1 MVFMED
7 IMNYQI
13 EIIRFI
19 QSFSNTFFDFLFQII
34 TLFGEESVL
43 VLLSA
48 IVFLSIDKN
57 KGYKLIFTIASG
69 TCFNALIKNIAK
81 FERPIGVEGITSKRV
96 HTATG
101 YSFPS
106 GHTQATATFWS
117 SVSIIFKK
125 RVILIFSTVIILL
138 VAISRLYLG
147 VHWATDV
154 LFGALFGVI
163 WAILIDK
170 AFDYI
175 QKSKNYTVLLATCLI
190 FAVICFFIGDDD
202 FFKSSG
208 LLLGLAV
215 GYVIENKY
223 VNLNINMSRKNKG
236 IVYVLLV
243 GGLLIIKSGLKIIL
257 PEMLIFSMIR
267 YFLVGFWAFG
277 IVPIIASRLDKQ
289 IA

>member
-1 MVFMED
+1 
-7 IMNYQI
+7 MNIQI
-13 EIIRFI
+13 EIIKFI
-19 QSFSNTFFDFLFQII
+19 QSFNNTFFDYLFQII

-43 VLLSA
+43 VLLSS
-48 IVFLSIDKN
+48 IVFLSIDKS

-81 FERPIGVEGITSKRV
+81 FERPIGIEGITSKRV

-125 RVILIFSTVIILL
+125 RAIRIFTAVIILL
-138 VAISRLYLG
+138 VATSRLYLG

-154 LFGALFGVI
+154 VFGAIFGII

-175 QKSKNYTVLLATCLI
+175 HKSKNYIALI
-190 FAVICFFIGDDD
+190 ASSIAFAVLCFLIGDED

-223 VNLNINMSRKNKG
+223 VNLNIIMSRKNKG
-236 IVYVLLV
+236 IVYVLLI
-243 GGLLIIKSGLKIIL
+243 GGLLLIKSGLKIIL
-257 PEMLIFSMIR
+257 PETLIFSMIR

-277 IVPIIASRLDKQ
+277 IVPIIASRLNKQ

>member
-1 MVFMED
+1 
-7 IMNYQI
+7 MNIQI
-13 EIIRFI
+13 EIIKFI
-19 QSFSNTFFDFLFQII
+19 QSFSNTFFDYLFQII

-43 VLLSA
+43 VLLSS
-48 IVFLSIDKN
+48 IVFLSIDKS

-81 FERPIGVEGITSKRV
+81 FERPIGIEGITSKRV

-125 RVILIFSTVIILL
+125 RAIRIFTAVIILL
-138 VAISRLYLG
+138 VATSRLYLG

-154 LFGALFGVI
+154 VFGAIFGI
-163 WAILIDK
+163 TWAILIDK

-175 QKSKNYTVLLATCLI
+175 QKSKNYIALI
-190 FAVICFFIGDDD
+190 ASSIAFAVLCFLIGDED

-215 GYVIENKY
+215 GYVIEDKY
-223 VNLNINMSRKNKG
+223 VNLNIIMSRKNKG
-236 IVYVLLV
+236 IVYVLLI
-243 GGLLIIKSGLKIIL
+243 GGLLLIKSGLKIIL
-257 PEMLIFSMIR
+257 PETLIFSMIR

-277 IVPIIASRLDKQ
+277 IVPIIASRLNKQ

>member
-1 MVFMED
+1 
-7 IMNYQI
+7 MNIQI

-19 QSFSNTFFDFLFQII
+19 QSFSNSFFDYLFQII
-34 TLFGEESVL
+34 TLLGEESVL
-43 VLLSA
+43 VILSA
-48 IVFLSIDKN
+48 IVFLSVDKN

-81 FERPIGVEGITSKRV
+81 FERPIGIEGITSKRV

-106 GHTQATATFWS
+106 GHTQATATFWTS
-117 SVSIIFKK
+117 ASIMFRRKA
-125 RVILIFSTVIILL
+125 LYIFSAIIILF

-154 LFGALFGVI
+154 VFGAFFGI
-163 WAILIDK
+163 MWAILIDK

-175 QKSKNYTVLLATCLI
+175 QKSKNYTVLIASSII
-190 FAVICFFIGDDD
+190 FAVLSFLIGDED

-223 VNLNINMSRKNKG
+223 INLNINMSRKNKG
-236 IVYVLLV
+236 IVYVLLI
-243 GGLLIIKSGLKIIL
+243 GGLLLIKTGLKLIF
-257 PEMLIFSMIR
+257 PELLIFSMIR
-267 YFLVGFWAFG
+267 YFIVGFWAFG
-277 IVPIIASRLDKQ
+277 IVPIIASRLNKQ
-289 IA
+289 TA

>member
-1 MVFMED
+1 
-7 IMNYQI
+7 MNYQI
-13 EIIRFI
+13 EIIKFI
-19 QSFSNTFFDFLFQII
+19 QSFSNTFFDYLFQVI

-48 IVFLSIDKN
+48 VVFLSIDKN

-81 FERPIGVEGITSKRV
+81 FERPIGIEGIISKRV
-96 HTATG
+96 QTATG

-106 GHTQATATFWS
+106 GHTQATSTFWS
-117 SVSIIFKK
+117 SVSLIFKK
-125 RVILIFSTVIILL
+125 KLLYIISAIIILL

-154 LFGALFGVI
+154 VFGAIFGII
-163 WAILIDK
+163 WAILVDK

-175 QKSKNYTVLLATCLI
+175 QKSKNYTALLATCLI

-223 VNLNINMSRKNKG
+223 VNLNIIMSRKNKG
-236 IVYVLLV
+236 IVYALLI
-243 GGLLIIKSGLKIIL
+243 GGLLLIKTGLKIIF
-257 PEMLIFSMIR
+257 PEMLMFSMLR

-277 IVPIIASRLDKQ
+277 IVPIIASRLNKQ

>member
-1 MVFMED
+1 
-7 IMNYQI
+7 MNYQI
-13 EIIRFI
+13 EIIKFI
-19 QSFSNTFFDFLFQII
+19 QSFSNTFFDYLFQVI

-48 IVFLSIDKN
+48 VVFLSIDKN

-81 FERPIGVEGITSKRV
+81 FERPIGVEGIISKRV

-106 GHTQATATFWS
+106 GHTQATSTFWS
-117 SVSIIFKK
+117 SVSLIFKK
-125 RVILIFSTVIILL
+125 KMLYIISAIIILL
-138 VAISRLYLG
+138 VATSRVYLG
-147 VHWATDV
+147 VHWPTDV
-154 LFGALFGVI
+154 VFGAIFGII

-175 QKSKNYTVLLATCLI
+175 QKSKNYTVLLASCLV

-223 VNLNINMSRKNKG
+223 VNLNIIMSRKNKG
-236 IVYVLLV
+236 IVYALLI
-243 GGLLIIKSGLKIIL
+243 GGLLLIKTGLKVIF
-257 PEMLIFSMIR
+257 PEMLLFSMLR

-277 IVPIIASRLDKQ
+277 IVPIIASSLNKQ

>member
-1 MVFMED
+1 
-7 IMNYQI
+7 MNIQI
-13 EIIRFI
+13 EIIKFI
-19 QSFSNTFFDFLFQII
+19 QSFNNTFFDYLFQII

-43 VLLSA
+43 VLLSS
-48 IVFLSIDKN
+48 IVFLSIDKS

-81 FERPIGVEGITSKRV
+81 FERPIGIEGITSKRV

-125 RVILIFSTVIILL
+125 RAIRIFTAVIILL
-138 VAISRLYLG
+138 VATSRLYLG

-154 LFGALFGVI
+154 VFGAIFGI
-163 WAILIDK
+163 TWAILIDK
-170 AFDYI
+170 AFNYI
-175 QKSKNYTVLLATCLI
+175 QKSKNYIALI
-190 FAVICFFIGDDD
+190 ASSIAFAVLCFLIGDED

-223 VNLNINMSRKNKG
+223 VNLNIIMSRKNKG
-236 IVYVLLV
+236 IVYVLLI
-243 GGLLIIKSGLKIIL
+243 GGLLLIKSGLKIIL
-257 PEMLIFSMIR
+257 PETLIFSMIR

-277 IVPIIASRLDKQ
+277 IVPIIASRLNKQ

>member
-1 MVFMED
+1 
-7 IMNYQI
+7 MNFQI
-13 EIIRFI
+13 EIIKYI
-19 QSFSNTFFDFLFQII
+19 QTFSNSFFDLLFQFI
-34 TLFGEESVL
+34 TLFGEESIL

-69 TCFNALIKNIAK
+69 TCFNALIKNIVK
-81 FERPIGVEGITSKRV
+81 FERPIGVEGIVSNRV

-106 GHTQATATFWS
+106 GHTQATSTFWS
-117 SVSIIFKK
+117 SLSIIFKK
-125 RVILIFSTVIILL
+125 KALYIFSVFIIIL

-147 VHWATDV
+147 VHWPTDV
-154 LFGALFGVI
+154 IFGAIFGVI

-170 AFDYI
+170 AFNYI
-175 QKSKNYTVLLATCLI
+175 QKSKNYIALI
-190 FAVICFFIGDDD
+190 VSAIMFAVLSFLIGDND
-202 FFKSSG
+202 FYKSSG
-208 LLLGLAV
+208 LLLGLSI

-236 IVYVLLV
+236 IVYVLLI
-243 GGLLIIKSGLKIIL
+243 GGLLLIKSGLKIIF
-257 PEMLIFSMIR
+257 PEMLIFSMLR

-277 IVPIIASRLDKQ
+277 IVPIIANRLNKQ